1 MKLTKLEHAALI
13 IEDSGRKLFVDP
25 GSFTT
30 AITDGAQAD
39 VIVVTHEHPD
49 HWTPEQLDRIRS
61 KSPDVRI
68 FGPQGFATAA
78 SEFPVEVVQAGD
90 RVEVGPFTLE
100 FFGAKHNVIHSS
112 IPVVDNL
119 GVLINGSVYYGGDSY
134 TVPEGVDVDV
144 MAVPAGAPWLK
155 IGDVMDYVLAVKPR
169 RTFPT
174 HEMVLAKAGKDMANA
189 RITWA
194 TEQNGGEFF
203 ALAPGDTLDV

>member
-1 MKLTKLEHAALI
+1 MKLTKLEHAALV

-30 AITDGAQAD
+30 AITAGAQAD

-49 HWTPEQLDRIRS
+49 HWTPEQLERIRS

-68 FGPQGFATAA
+68 FGPQGFANVA
-78 SEFPVEVVQAGD
+78 SGFAVEVVTHGD
-90 RVEVGPFTLE
+90 QVEVGPFTLQ
-100 FFGAKHNVIHSS
+100 FFGTKHNEIHSS
-112 IPVVDNL
+112 IPIVDNV
-119 GVLINGSVYYGGDSY
+119 GVLINGSIYYGGDSY

-169 RTFPT
+169 RAFPT
-174 HEMVLAKAGKDMANA
+174 HEMVLAKAGKDMANT

-194 TEQNGGEFF
+194 TEQNGGTFIP
-203 ALAPGDTLDV
+203 LAPGDTLDI